1 MTVPSTK
8 PYFLRAIHEWCS
20 DAGFTPHI
28 AARVDEHVRIP
39 PGYAQDGQIVLNLSE
54 EAAVNLSLGN
64 EVITFQARFGG
75 VPHPVMVPVSH
86 VMAIYAREN
95 GQGMGFEVDLSAEG
109 EEPGKDDEAAPFV
122 TPPSGATEAPDAPE
136 ETDGPDGPDNAP
148 AGGSGRG
155 SHLKVIK

>member
-109 EEPGKDDEAAPFV
+109 EEPGKEDEAA
-122 TPPSGATEAPDAPE
+122 PSGATEAPDAPE
-136 ETDGPDGPDNAP
+136 ETDGPDAP